1 MFQYELHP
9 HIDKIGTDIFVYDKG
24 GVIKHSKSPARVKV
38 KPDDVEW
45 DQILFCCVTVF
56 VRVKWFGIS
65 LRIIYLRAII

>member
-45 DQILFCCVTVF
+45 DQILFC
-56 VRVKWFGIS
+56 
-65 LRIIYLRAII
+65 